1 MDNTKQPGTLAALG
15 LGILCAGL
23 LFASAIG
30 DAQARGRGGAMAANS
45 VSAANRAQM
54 SRGSMNRASINTG
67 NVNRG
72 AVNTGNVNRGNVNT
86 GNVNRGNVNTG
97 NINTGN
103 VNRGNINTGNINI
116 GNDVN
121 IDIDY
126 DHGWSGWDG
135 DHHHPIAAGVAI
147 GAMAVT
153 TAAIVGSYY
162 YALPPSYTTVIKN
175 GVSYH
180 HCGSVHYQ
188 QVWQGSDVVYVVVEP

>member
-97 NINTGN
+97 N

-162 YALPPSYTTVIKN
+162 YALPPSCTTVIKN

-180 HCGSVHYQ
+180 HCGSVYYQ